1 MTREGTNEPVV
12 ASGGEP
18 AAGCRAL
25 VETRASLAFV
35 ERNLYLVRRY
45 WHLELAFLIF
55 NVASAMSVLYIG
67 EAQMQSSG
75 GGSWEG
81 QLDLVLYLGIG
92 TVVWAY
98 LRAVFANVGEMVAWE
113 RWEGTI
119 EYTMM
124 APISRLAHMLGV
136 SLFSIIYGLARSAL
150 LLGVLALFFSV
161 DLSNANLGGAA
172 LILLVGSVSF
182 LGFGIMAAVL
192 PLLFPER
199 GEEMTFVISSILLL
213 VSGVYYPIS
222 VLPDW
227 MEPLATVSP
236 ATYVLEDAGGAAGR
250 NADAGARPV
259 DPANP
264 HSGRADASDWHCRLR
279 LGRAVR
285 QADRPPE
292 AEWIAW
298 QAIALGWRQQ
308 YS

>member
-1 MTREGTNEPVV
+1 VNRLLRPV
-12 ASGGEP
+12 ANPLPG
-18 AAGCRAL
+18 AGL
-25 VETRASLAFV
+25 WWETRASLAFV

-67 EAQMQSSG
+67 EAQMQASG
-75 GGSWEG
+75 GGSQEG

-124 APISRLAHMLGV
+124 APITRLAHMLGV

-150 LLGVLALFFSV
+150 LLGVLSLFFSV

-227 MEPLATVSP
+227 MEPLATISP
-236 ATYVLEDAGGAAGR
+236 ATYVLAGMRAA
-250 NADAGARPV
+250 
-259 DPANP
+259 
-264 HSGRADASDWHCRLR
+264 L
-279 LGRAVR
+279 
-285 QADRPPE
+285 PE
-292 AEWIAW
+292 GTPTL
-298 QAIALGWRQQ
+298 ALGPAILPILVLGALSIPIGIAVFGWGER
-308 YS
+308 YAKRTGRLKRSG

>member
-1 MTREGTNEPVV
+1 MNQSIG
-12 ASGGEP
+12 P
-18 AAGCRAL
+18 AVRTLPGAGIWW
-25 VETRASLAFV
+25 ETRASLAFV

-67 EAQMQSSG
+67 EAQMQASG
-75 GGSWEG
+75 GGSQEG

-124 APISRLAHMLGV
+124 APITRLAHMLGV
-136 SLFSIIYGLARSAL
+136 SLFSIIYGLARS
-150 LLGVLALFFSV
+150 
-161 DLSNANLGGAA
+161 
-172 LILLVGSVSF
+172 SF
-182 LGFGIMAAVL
+182 
-192 PLLFPER
+192 
-199 GEEMTFVISSILLL
+199 LLL

-236 ATYVLEDAGGAAGR
+236 ATYVLEGMRAALLEGT
-250 NADAGARPV
+250 PT
-259 DPANP
+259 
-264 HSGRADASDWHCRLR
+264 L
-279 LGRAVR
+279 
-285 QADRPPE
+285 
-292 AEWIAW
+292 
-298 QAIALGWRQQ
+298 ALGPSILPILILGALTLPIGIAVFNWGER
-308 YS
+308 YAKRTGRLKRSG

>member
-1 MTREGTNEPVV
+1 MSQSLP
-12 ASGGEP
+12 P
-18 AAGCRAL
+18 AVRTLPGAGIWW
-25 VETRASLAFV
+25 ETRASLAFV

-67 EAQMQSSG
+67 EAQMQANG
-75 GGSWEG
+75 GGSREG

-98 LRAVFANVGEMVAWE
+98 LRAVFSNVGEMVAWE

-161 DLSNANLGGAA
+161 DLSRANLGGAA
-172 LILLVGSVSF
+172 VILLVGSVSF

-227 MEPLATVSP
+227 MEPLATISP
-236 ATYVLEDAGGAAGR
+236 ATYVLEGMRAALLEGT
-250 NADAGARPV
+250 PTT
-259 DPANP
+259 
-264 HSGRADASDWHCRLR
+264 
-279 LGRAVR
+279 
-285 QADRPPE
+285 
-292 AEWIAW
+292 
-298 QAIALGWRQQ
+298 ALGPSILPILILGALTLPLGIAVFGWGER
-308 YS
+308 YAKRTGRLKRSG

>member
-1 MTREGTNEPVV
+1 MNQSLRPV
-12 ASGGEP
+12 ANPLPG
-18 AAGCRAL
+18 AGL
-25 VETRASLAFV
+25 WWEMRASLAFV

-55 NVASAMSVLYIG
+55 DVASAMSVLYIG
-67 EAQMQSSG
+67 EAQMQANG
-75 GGSWEG
+75 GGSREG
-81 QLDLVLYLGIG
+81 QLDLVLFLGIG

-150 LLGVLALFFSV
+150 LLGVLALFFHV
-161 DLSNANLGGAA
+161 DLSNANLAGAA
-172 LILLVGSVSF
+172 VILLVGSVSF

-236 ATYVLEDAGGAAGR
+236 ATYVLEGMRAALLEGT
-250 NADAGARPV
+250 PT
-259 DPANP
+259 
-264 HSGRADASDWHCRLR
+264 L
-279 LGRAVR
+279 
-285 QADRPPE
+285 
-292 AEWIAW
+292 
-298 QAIALGWRQQ
+298 ALGPSILPILILGAVTLPIGIAIFSWGER
-308 YS
+308 YAKRTGRMKRSG

>member
-1 MTREGTNEPVV
+1 MNQSLR
-12 ASGGEP
+12 P
-18 AAGCRAL
+18 AANPLPGAGPWW
-25 VETRASLAFV
+25 EARASLAFV

-67 EAQMQSSG
+67 EAQMQANG
-75 GGSWEG
+75 GGSREG

-98 LRAVFANVGEMVAWE
+98 LRAVFSNVGEMVAWE

-227 MEPLATVSP
+227 MEPLATISP
-236 ATYVLEDAGGAAGR
+236 ATYVLAGMRAALLEGT
-250 NADAGARPV
+250 PT
-259 DPANP
+259 
-264 HSGRADASDWHCRLR
+264 L
-279 LGRAVR
+279 
-285 QADRPPE
+285 
-292 AEWIAW
+292 
-298 QAIALGWRQQ
+298 ALGPSILPILVLGALTLPIGIAVFGWGER
-308 YS
+308 YAKRTGRLKRSG